1 MNTTI
6 NFSNY
11 SQIKTEEKLQ
21 VNNKTTNHKFIITS
35 IFFNIIIIILIIVIT
50 NTNIKIKNKE
60 EESSKI
66 EKEINEIKDNF
77 NNIEQKINSIENI
90 NINLLNNLTKTK
102 NEIGSFQSEYDTMK
116 SKNFQLLYNK
126 NDLIAHKD
134 FINNKIEY
142 IHKCLKEDDLRR
154 ELEEKN
160 ELYKKIIQRL
170 NDLSILNSNIITNL
184 ALFKYLA
191 NVEILNKCYD
201 SIVYGFNIN
210 RFHENCDGYPL
221 LILIKTKANEKIGG
235 FTSITNE
242 GIKKIRD
249 ENSML
254 INFDRNEYFA
264 NNKENEECY
273 VYSHFDEFP
282 QFGNDLIIYRDG
294 KGESMN
300 NDCYKINEDKNKELM
315 GNKKFEIEIME
326 IYKLK
331 LKFLM

>member
-1 MNTTI
+1 MNTNI

-11 SQIKTEEKLQ
+11 SQIKTEEKPQ
-21 VNNKTTNHKFIITS
+21 VNNKTTSYKFTIIS

-50 NTNIKIKNKE
+50 NRNIQIKNKE
-60 EESSKI
+60 EESTKI
-66 EKEINEIKDNF
+66 EKEINEIKENL
-77 NNIEQKINSIENI
+77 NEIEQKINNIENI
-90 NINLLNNLTKTK
+90 NINLLNNLTNIK
-102 NEIGSFQSEYDTMK
+102 NEIGSFQLEYDTMK

-142 IHKCLKEDDLRR
+142 IYKCLNEDDLKK

-160 ELYKKIIQRL
+160 VLYKKIFQRL
-170 NDLSILNSNIITNL
+170 NDLSIHNSNIITNL
-184 ALFKYLA
+184 AQFKYLA
-191 NVEILNKCYD
+191 NVDVLNKCYD

-221 LILIKTKANEKIGG
+221 LILIKTKANEKIGAY
-235 FTSITNE
+235 TSITNE
-242 GIKKIRD
+242 GIKIIKD
-249 ENSML
+249 DNSML
-254 INFDRNEYFA
+254 INFDRNEYFL
-264 NNKENEECY
+264 NDKENEECF

-282 QFGNDLIIYRDG
+282 QFGNDLVIYRDG
-294 KGESMN
+294 KGEAMN
-300 NDCYKINEDKNKELM
+300 NNCYKISGDNNKELM
-315 GNKKFEIEIME
+315 ENKKFEIEIME